1 MPELVPAAA
10 PNAAGHTGDSD
21 LRPRCLFSAG
31 PALTTGPKT
40 LIQAARPMVPCTRFR
55 QRWTRSRVDA
65 GPHVTGP
72 ASRPGCEQPFYR
84 NVTAWHPATQ
94 PRNCALSRRA
104 RRVGWPLWQDW
115 ALIGG
120 FGVRRAGHHHLG
132 VVCSGGV
139 GLSRAG
145 SRNHVAPVVH
155 RRDQHTTLH
164 RAPLLSRPPDDLLN
178 LAFPRSCRS
187 AGPTQS
193 GLGSRQEARA
203 TGRNALCAESV
214 WRLRPSDLLL
224 TELVRGRS

>member
-132 VVCSGGV
+132 VVSAAEWGCQGRGRAIMSRQWSTDVISIRLFIEHPFYRARRTTSSTWHSLDHVDQLGQ
-139 GLSRAG
+139 LSQVWVPGKKRA
-145 SRNHVAPVVH
+145 
-155 RRDQHTTLH
+155 Q
-164 RAPLLSRPPDDLLN
+164 PDGM
-178 LAFPRSCRS
+178 RS
-187 AGPTQS
+187 A
-193 GLGSRQEARA
+193 LNRCGSCGQAIY
-203 TGRNALCAESV
+203 C
-214 WRLRPSDLLL
+214 
-224 TELVRGRS
+224 